1 MLNTLLLPLF
11 DDIPKRIGQ
20 LLYSTEQLLL
30 RLVVLSQVWEFE
42 WELVEAIHKLVHL
55 LLAIAGSLQELDE
68 GSLTLVQ
75 VVNGW
80 ISLNSNFVHGEEP
93 LSQIGALHVLPN
105 FDLNFA
111 GVFSLLLLLAALEG
125 ELWLGES
132 VAVKW
137 SLGGNI
143 VWNIF
148 WNSLTDLTIF
158 WLFILKSR
166 FLVTDLLLWIYFL
179 KSTAVFS
186 FSFLG
191 FLL

>member
-132 VAVKW
+132 VAVKR

-143 VWNIF
+143 VRNIF

-158 WLFILKSR
+158 WLFIFKSR
-166 FLVTDLLLWIYFL
+166 FLVTDLFLWIYFL

-186 FSFLG
+186 FSFLC